1 MKQTVRGTPGVIS
14 CLEACVSCCFRAS
27 GPEGTN
33 NCHMCCVSSWVL
45 DLMSTGLLIPVDAPY
60 LTLLPLPTETL
71 CYRHLQQTHSG
82 ANGVAHGVSAVLSA
96 ALFFYPGLITQRGA
110 THHWTGPTRRR
121 SQAASADVWG
131 RFRLSPQ
138 MLKVHSYT

>member
-1 MKQTVRGTPGVIS
+1 MS
-14 CLEACVSCCFRAS
+14 CPVWRLVSCCFRADQLQDQR
-27 GPEGTN
+27 EQTTAT
-33 NCHMCCVSSWVL
+33 CVL
-45 DLMSTGLLIPVDAPY
+45 DLMSTGLLIPVDAPH

-82 ANGVAHGVSAVLSA
+82 ANGVAHGVSPVLSSSVS
-96 ALFFYPGLITQRGA
+96 
-110 THHWTGPTRRR
+110 THSSAPCAQPWFDHSAGGPLATGPDPHGAV

-138 MLKVHSYT
+138 RLKVQSYT